1 MEFEEAKKKVRADKP
16 KENFMLIPFGYDR
29 NYVVPYKDGISIMTA
44 LANAERLITNYGEK
58 TRITGLERNE
68 FSPQIL
74 SHHEYELIKIANLLQ
89 VDYKD
94 LKDSTNI

>member
-29 NYVVPYKDGISIMTA
+29 NYLVPYKDGVSIITA
-44 LANAERLITNYGEK
+44 LANAERLVNNYGEK
-58 TRITGLERNE
+58 PRITGIDRTE

-74 SHHEYELIKIANLLQ
+74 SHREYELIKIANLLQ

-94 LKDSTNI
+94 LKDSADI